1 MRHIV
6 STLALLTTAALAGC
20 ASAPHGAAS
29 VNTGDH
35 VEASA
40 SAPHIV
46 EGDLD
51 ISNESSLAAY
61 ENLEIVTGTLTI
73 IGNTRLGNLDGL
85 GRLRAVGHL
94 VIKENL
100 ALTSLDALSELRH
113 ARSVTIEG
121 NPRLENL
128 HGLESL
134 RKLDRL
140 VVNDNG
146 IFCTSGVNGLTE
158 VGELV
163 VSRNRRLLSLRGFS
177 HLESAGSVTIVDN
190 PRIAARTGF
199 LADLRSV
206 TGKLEIQRNAGLEP
220 GEVRALER
228 RINREAST
236 QRDDVHPAPG

>member
-1 MRHIV
+1 V
-6 STLALLTTAALAGC
+6 NAG
-20 ASAPHGAAS
+20 SL
-29 VNTGDH
+29 

-51 ISNESSLAAY
+51 ISNESSLAEY

-73 IGNTRLGNLDGL
+73 VGNTRLGNLDGL
-85 GRLRAVGHL
+85 GHLRAVGHL

-100 ALTSLDALSELRH
+100 ALTSIDALSGLRH

-128 HGLESL
+128 HGLASL
-134 RKLDRL
+134 KKLHRL
-140 VVNDNG
+140 VVTDNG
-146 IFCTSGVNGLTE
+146 IFCTSGVSGLTE

-163 VSRNRRLLSLRGFS
+163 VSRNPRLLSLRGFS

-190 PRIAARTGF
+190 PRLAARSGF
-199 LADLRSV
+199 LVDLRRV
-206 TGKLEIQRNAGLEP
+206 TGRLEIQRNAGLEP
-220 GEVRALER
+220 GEVRALEQ
-228 RINREAST
+228 RINAEATAQS
-236 QRDDVHPAPG
+236 DDVHPGPG